1 MINDYRAIQS
11 KLNFL
16 LKDEIFKQKLIAF
29 NKKIDEKLS
38 DFKPTFMIYGTYN
51 SGKSTL
57 LNALF
62 GKEVA
67 DMGDMPTTKQIHE
80 YTYDGFTI
88 YDTPGLNAKSEDD
101 ETTHEHLKTSDVV
114 IFVMSNDGSV
124 EEKYIY
130 ECIGD
135 VIKNKK
141 KILIVVNNK
150 AGLELGG
157 EDDNA
162 VKSKILQNLQKVAT
176 QKNIEDISGI
186 QVVSANALSALKA
199 KLNGKQILLER
210 SGFLEIEYI
219 LKRLMREANKQDI
232 ENTLNLLI
240 KNTISEMC
248 QICDEHME
256 NEGAKQT
263 ASLVTYLEKQ
273 KQNLEIKLNNLLS
286 NGISGLKDQLREL
299 LSNSNSDENSIK
311 QDIDNCIKKQ
321 INDISGDVADILN
334 LTIEEV
340 SLKIDQFKASFDG
353 LSSIN
358 INIDV
363 NALLNRNKALEGENL
378 ILNEIKDGVM
388 KAITDKELVANATK
402 STLEF
407 VKKKIPDLMKGKGPV
422 WMSKAAESVGKWAGP
437 AITALSTVRDMYK
450 ANKEYREAVEQ
461 ANNKAHAIQSCIT
474 EISSKVSH
482 YLELEFQKV
491 VQQALNPLIKTYQE
505 IANSLSTKNSN
516 LTGIKNE
523 LIKISNEI
531 K

>member
-1 MINDYRAIQS
+1 MINDYKTIQV
-11 KLNFL
+11 KLNSL
-16 LKDEIFKQKLIAF
+16 LKDDIFKQNLTDF
-29 NKKIDEKLS
+29 NRKIDEKLTN
-38 DFKPTFMIYGTYN
+38 FKPTFMIYGTYN

-57 LNALF
+57 LNAFF

-80 YTYDGFTI
+80 HTYDGFTV

-101 ETTHEHLKTSDVV
+101 ETTLEHLKTSDVV

-130 ECIGD
+130 ERIGD
-135 VIKNKK
+135 VVKNKK

-162 VKSKILQNLQKVAT
+162 VKSKILQNLQKVAA

-186 QVVSANALSALKA
+186 QVASANALSALNA

-210 SGFLEIEYI
+210 SGFLEVEYI
-219 LKRLMREANKQDI
+219 LKRLMREAGEQDI

-240 KNTISEMC
+240 KDTINQMC
-248 QICDEHME
+248 RICDEHME

-286 NGISGLKDQLREL
+286 NGISSLKDQLRGL

-321 INDISGDVADILN
+321 INDMSDGVASLLN

-340 SLKIDQFKASFDG
+340 SLKIDQFKTSFDG
-353 LSSIN
+353 LNSANVN
-358 INIDV
+358 IKLDT
-363 NALLNRNKALEGENL
+363 LLNNGGTSSDELL
-378 ILNEIKDGVM
+378 IPSEIKDSAI
-388 KAITDKELVANATK
+388 KAITDKELVTNITK
-402 STLEF
+402 KTLEYI
-407 VKKKIPDLMKGKGPV
+407 KEILPTLMKGKGKV
-422 WMSKAAESVGKWAGP
+422 WIDNASRFAGKWAGP
-437 AITALSTVRDMYK
+437 AINVGFALYDIYS
-450 ANKEYREAVEQ
+450 ANKEHQEMVE
-461 ANNKAHAIQSCIT
+461 NERRRVHAMQSCVT
-474 EISSKVSH
+474 EIASTLSH
-482 YLELEFQKV
+482 HLELEFQKV
-491 VQQALNPLIKTYQE
+491 VQQAFNPLIKTYQE
-505 IANSLSTKNSN
+505 VVNAISFKNSN
-516 LTGIKNE
+516 LSDIKKE

>member
-1 MINDYRAIQS
+1 MINNYKAIQN
-11 KLNFL
+11 KLKSL
-16 LKDEIFKQKLIAF
+16 LEDEIFKQNLITF
-29 NKKIDEKLS
+29 NKKIDEKLTN
-38 DFKPTFMIYGTYN
+38 FKPAFMIYGTYN

-88 YDTPGLNAKSEDD
+88 YDSPGLNAKSEDD
-101 ETTHEHLKTSDVV
+101 ETTLEHLKTSDVV

-130 ECIGD
+130 GRIGD

-150 AGLELGG
+150 VGLELGG

-162 VKSKILQNLQKVAT
+162 VKIKILQNLQKEAT
-176 QKNIEDISGI
+176 EKNIEDISGV
-186 QVVSANALSALKA
+186 QVVSTNALSALKA
-199 KLNGKQILLER
+199 KLSGKQILLER
-210 SGFLEIEYI
+210 SGFLEVEYI
-219 LKRLMREANKQDI
+219 LKRLMLESGEQDI

-311 QDIDNCIKKQ
+311 QDIDNYVKKQ
-321 INDISGDVADILN
+321 INDISGDVANILN
-334 LTIEEV
+334 LTIENV
-340 SLKIDQFKASFDG
+340 SLTIDQFKASFDG

-358 INIDV
+358 VNIDV
-363 NALLNRNKALEGENL
+363 NTLLNRNRALEGEFL
-378 ILNEIKDGVM
+378 IPSEIKGGVM

-407 VKKKIPDLMKGKGPV
+407 VKKK
-422 WMSKAAESVGKWAGP
+422 
-437 AITALSTVRDMYK
+437 
-450 ANKEYREAVEQ
+450 
-461 ANNKAHAIQSCIT
+461 
-474 EISSKVSH
+474 
-482 YLELEFQKV
+482 YL
-491 VQQALNPLIKTYQE
+491 I
-505 IANSLSTKNSN
+505 
-516 LTGIKNE
+516 
-523 LIKISNEI
+523 
-531 K
+531 